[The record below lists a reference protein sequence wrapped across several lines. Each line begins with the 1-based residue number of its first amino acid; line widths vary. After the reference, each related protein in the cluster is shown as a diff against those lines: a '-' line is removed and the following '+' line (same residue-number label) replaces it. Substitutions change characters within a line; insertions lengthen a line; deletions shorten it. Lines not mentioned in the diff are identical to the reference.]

1 MEEKEIEKTK
11 RVNPFLEQYK
21 TPHETVP
28 FDKIKLEDYEEAFLE
43 GIRRDDEQIEK
54 TINNPAEPTFDNTII
69 NVDDDKDGYYDLLSR
84 VSTVFFNL
92 LSAETNDEM
101 DALAQK
107 MQPILTKHAN
117 DVRLNKKLFER
128 IKAVHDN
135 HRELPVEVDSLK
147 ATMQDP
153 TINHYKVIGLAGDWA
168 TTSEL
173 GDFNVEFVVPS
184 KAKDL
189 LAAMFGNDAVSD
201 LTKVTLK
208 TGDTDLDATTGF
220 TGVALEPKKF
230 KIQGTIA
237 IVDDNNALYR
247 QIRFSFRRHIPTY
260 YQIPQDL
267 SMD

>member
-1 MEEKEIEKTK
+1 MAMKKIEELKDIFVGPKTLLYAK
-11 RVNPFLEQYK
+11 AITDLSK
-21 TPHETVP
+21 TTL
-28 FDKIKLEDYEEAFLE
+28 DITA
-43 GIRRDDEQIEK
+43 
-54 TINNPAEPTFDNTII
+54 
-69 NVDDDKDGYYDLLSR
+69 DL
-84 VSTVFFNL
+84 
-92 LSAETNDEM
+92 
-101 DALAQK
+101 
-107 MQPILTKHAN
+107 
-117 DVRLNKKLFER
+117 
-128 IKAVHDN
+128 
-135 HRELPVEVDSLK
+135 ELPVEVDSLK

-237 IVDDNNALYR
+237 IVDDTKTNVMVITNIALYATL
-247 QIRFSFRRHIPTY
+247 QWDETGTKPVAFKFSGSIEGAGKKSIAWLTKV
-260 YQIPQDL
+260 
-267 SMD
+267 SAA

>member
-1 MEEKEIEKTK
+1 MKKIEELKDIFVGPKTLLYAK
-11 RVNPFLEQYK
+11 AITDLSK
-21 TPHETVP
+21 TTL
-28 FDKIKLEDYEEAFLE
+28 DITA
-43 GIRRDDEQIEK
+43 
-54 TINNPAEPTFDNTII
+54 
-69 NVDDDKDGYYDLLSR
+69 DL
-84 VSTVFFNL
+84 
-92 LSAETNDEM
+92 
-101 DALAQK
+101 
-107 MQPILTKHAN
+107 
-117 DVRLNKKLFER
+117 
-128 IKAVHDN
+128 
-135 HRELPVEVDSLK
+135 ELPVEVDSLK

-220 TGVALEPKKF
+220 TGVALDPKKF

-237 IVDDNNALYR
+237 IVDDTKTNVMVITNIALYATL
-247 QIRFSFRRHIPTY
+247 QWDETGTKPVAFKFSGSIEGAGKKSIAWLTKAAGA
-260 YQIPQDL
+260 
-267 SMD
+267 

>member
-1 MEEKEIEKTK
+1 MKKIEELKDIFVGPKTLLYAK
-11 RVNPFLEQYK
+11 AITDLSK
-21 TPHETVP
+21 TTL
-28 FDKIKLEDYEEAFLE
+28 DITA
-43 GIRRDDEQIEK
+43 
-54 TINNPAEPTFDNTII
+54 
-69 NVDDDKDGYYDLLSR
+69 DL
-84 VSTVFFNL
+84 
-92 LSAETNDEM
+92 
-101 DALAQK
+101 
-107 MQPILTKHAN
+107 
-117 DVRLNKKLFER
+117 
-128 IKAVHDN
+128 
-135 HRELPVEVDSLK
+135 ELPVEVDSLK

-237 IVDDNNALYR
+237 IVDDTKTNVMVITNIALYATL
-247 QIRFSFRRHIPTY
+247 QWDETGTKPVAFKFSGSIEGAGKKSIAWLTKAAGA
-260 YQIPQDL
+260 
-267 SMD
+267 

>member
-1 MEEKEIEKTK
+1 MKKIEELKDIFVGPKTLLYAK
-11 RVNPFLEQYK
+11 AITDLSK
-21 TPHETVP
+21 
-28 FDKIKLEDYEEAFLE
+28 
-43 GIRRDDEQIEK
+43 
-54 TINNPAEPTFDNTII
+54 NTLDITA
-69 NVDDDKDGYYDLLSR
+69 DL
-84 VSTVFFNL
+84 
-92 LSAETNDEM
+92 
-101 DALAQK
+101 
-107 MQPILTKHAN
+107 
-117 DVRLNKKLFER
+117 
-128 IKAVHDN
+128 
-135 HRELPVEVDSLK
+135 ELPVEVDSLK

-237 IVDDNNALYR
+237 IVDDTKTNVMVITNIALYATL
-247 QIRFSFRRHIPTY
+247 QWDETGTKPVAFKFSGSIEGAGKKSIAWLTKAAGA
-260 YQIPQDL
+260 
-267 SMD
+267 

>member
-1 MEEKEIEKTK
+1 MKKIEELKDIFVGPKTLLYAK
-11 RVNPFLEQYK
+11 AITDLSK
-21 TPHETVP
+21 TTL
-28 FDKIKLEDYEEAFLE
+28 DITA
-43 GIRRDDEQIEK
+43 
-54 TINNPAEPTFDNTII
+54 
-69 NVDDDKDGYYDLLSR
+69 DL
-84 VSTVFFNL
+84 
-92 LSAETNDEM
+92 
-101 DALAQK
+101 
-107 MQPILTKHAN
+107 
-117 DVRLNKKLFER
+117 
-128 IKAVHDN
+128 
-135 HRELPVEVDSLK
+135 ELPVEVDSLK

-237 IVDDNNALYR
+237 IVDDTKTNVMVITNIALYATL
-247 QIRFSFRRHIPTY
+247 QWDETGTKPVAFKFSGSIEGAGKKSIAWLTKA
-260 YQIPQDL
+260 
-267 SMD
+267 SAS